1 MACSTNLSMVIALS
15 CLLLSGCVSRT
26 TDKGQY
32 SGYLDR
38 YDVLKST
45 LSPSGAPTLRWV
57 SPAFRSKNY
66 DTVIFDPLILYPA
79 PKATDRVDMQTFERL
94 RRTADTRV
102 YEVLSKR
109 YRVLG
114 SQDPIPFAS
123 RLLVLHTAITGVS
136 ASNEEMRWYE
146 VIPVA
151 AAIGGVNVA
160 TGQRNQNSELYV
172 EALLVNAANEPMFR
186 VARKVFGKTLDNN
199 KTPITADDFTG
210 AIEELVADM
219 NEYLK

>member
-1 MACSTNLSMVIALS
+1 MACSTNLLVTIGLS
-15 CLLLSGCVSRT
+15 SLLLGGCVSKT
-26 TDKGQY
+26 TNREQY

-38 YDVLKST
+38 YDVLQST
-45 LSPSGAPTLRWV
+45 HSPNGAPTLRWV

-94 RRTADTRV
+94 RKTADTRV

-109 YRVLG
+109 YRVIG

-136 ASNEEMRWYE
+136 ASNEEIRWYE

-151 AAIGGVNVA
+151 AVIGGVSVA
-160 TGQRNQNSELYV
+160 TGQRDQNSELYV
-172 EALLVNAANEPMFR
+172 EALLVNVANEPMLR

-199 KTPITADDFTG
+199 KTPITAEDLTE

-219 NEYLK
+219 AEFLK